1 MFSNALPPL
10 PPHRAKPLRRR
21 VVRSTTPFASR
32 LVVLVREPV
41 LGRVTTRL
49 SSEVGPVRA
58 TAFYRA
64 ASSAILNRVRR
75 RGAWHTELNV
85 TPDHAVASP
94 AWPSGLPRR
103 PQGNG
108 DLGQRLQRVMDTAP
122 PGPVVVIGTDVP
134 SIKSLHIQAALK
146 ALGSH
151 DAVFGPS
158 PDGGYWLVGL
168 KRRPRIP
175 RAFKSIKWSSHDALE
190 QTIANLSGL
199 KVARVATLPHS
210 GEAGNP
216 VSSQGVMGRIV
227 LPPGG

>member
-1 MFSNALPPL
+1 
-10 PPHRAKPLRRR
+10 
-21 VVRSTTPFASR
+21 
-32 LVVLVREPV
+32 
-41 LGRVTTRL
+41 
-49 SSEVGPVRA
+49 
-58 TAFYRA
+58 
-64 ASSAILNRVRR
+64 
-75 RGAWHTELNV
+75 
-85 TPDHAVASP
+85 
-94 AWPSGLPRR
+94 
-103 PQGNG
+103 
-108 DLGQRLQRVMDTAP
+108 
-122 PGPVVVIGTDVP
+122 
-134 SIKSLHIQAALK
+134 
-146 ALGSH
+146 
-151 DAVFGPS
+151 VFGPS